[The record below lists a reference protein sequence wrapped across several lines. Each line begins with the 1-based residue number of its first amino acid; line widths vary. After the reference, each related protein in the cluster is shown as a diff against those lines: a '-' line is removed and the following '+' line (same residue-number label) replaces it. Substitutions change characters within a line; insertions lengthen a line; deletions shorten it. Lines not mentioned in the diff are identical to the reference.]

1 MKCIISV
8 KAYNCV
14 AREVEDV
21 SYNIRKK
28 FTVNKVFTIVT
39 FILNLYDILHIKGK
53 GKGKLKDHASGKGS
67 GKGLSKGLSKDMSP
81 RKAVEKKDVQPSFW
95 KLRTLDIFAG
105 CGGK

>member
-1 MKCIISV
+1 MKCIVSV
-8 KAYNCV
+8 KAYNSV

-28 FTVNKVFTIVT
+28 FTVNKVFTIFT
-39 FILNLYDILHIKGK
+39 FILNLYDVLHIKGK

-67 GKGLSKGLSKDMSP
+67 GKGLSKDMSP
-81 RKAVEKKDVQPSFW
+81 RKAVEKKDVQPSFR